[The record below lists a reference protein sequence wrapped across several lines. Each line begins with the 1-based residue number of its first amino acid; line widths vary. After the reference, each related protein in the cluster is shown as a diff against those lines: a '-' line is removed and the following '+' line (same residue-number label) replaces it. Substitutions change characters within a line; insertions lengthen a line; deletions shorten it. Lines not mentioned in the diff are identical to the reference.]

1 MNPMLKHQIRI
12 ALATLKMS
20 SASANIAGGPNK
32 KEAVEILEKYGKL
45 PVKCY
50 DDGDETFDRYTVA
63 FTYHKEQPNVYEC
76 LCMSSNPFW
85 PQGFCQHTVCIVGP
99 HLGKRIRFADLPPDC
114 QTAVR
119 RDLEA

>member
-1 MNPMLKHQIRI
+1 MKNVTVRMARQILRNERKPESF
-12 ALATLKMS
+12 T
-20 SASANIAGGPNK
+20 K
-32 KEAVEILEKYGKL
+32 KQAISLLESLDKL

-50 DDGDETFDRYTVA
+50 DDGPEVFDRYTVV
-63 FTYHKEQPNVYEC
+63 FTNHKEQPNVYEC
-76 LCMSSNPFW
+76 LCMSSSPFW

-119 RDLEA
+119 RDLEV